1 MTKEDKK
8 GIAII
13 MTLVVLGVSIFY
25 LSYQLKPKKYRI
37 DEQSLC
43 SKDEVVRLKKI
54 ILIDKS
60 DSWSSHNIEKIDSWL
75 AEIHEG
81 VAMNSRLNILSIYGN
96 DENSTKI
103 KTLFD
108 KCSPGNQEDCNA
120 LYENCRDIKEN
131 YDRAFQEPLLEI
143 TEMLEKPGESNTSP
157 LFETVTEIVD
167 NIRSQKAEIHI
178 ISDFMEN
185 SYKFNFYK
193 EVVSADEA
201 IKEYALPSD
210 ANITVYM
217 HIIERR
223 KHPRELLD
231 KVKNVW
237 KEYFE
242 KQGITVVDAKR
253 FFITD

>member
-1 MTKEDKK
+1 VTKEDKK

-13 MTLVVLGVSIFY
+13 ASLVLLGVAVFY
-25 LSYQLKPKKYRI
+25 LSYELKPKKYSI

-43 SKDEVVRLKKI
+43 SKDEVVKLKKI

-60 DSWSSHNIEKIDSWL
+60 DRWSTHNIEKIDSWL
-75 AEIHEG
+75 SDIHEG
-81 VAMNSRLNILSIYGN
+81 VEMNSRLNILSIYGN

>member
-1 MTKEDKK
+1 VTKEDKK

-13 MTLVVLGVSIFY
+13 ASLVLLGVTVFY
-25 LSYQLKPKKYRI
+25 LSYQLKPKEYRI

-43 SKDEVVRLKKI
+43 SKDEVVKVKKI
-54 ILIDKS
+54 VLIDKS
-60 DSWSSHNIEKIDSWL
+60 DKWSSHNIEKMDSWL
-75 AEIHEG
+75 SDIHEG
-81 VAMNSRLNILSIYGN
+81 VAMNSRLNILSISG
-96 DENSTKI
+96 DDKNSTNV

-108 KCSPGNQEDCNA
+108 KCSPGSNEDCNA

-131 YDRAFQEPLLEI
+131 YDRAFQEPLVEI
-143 TEMLEKPGESNTSP
+143 TEMLAKPDEAETSP
-157 LFETVTEIVD
+157 LFETMTEIVD
-167 NIRSQKAEIHI
+167 NIQSKEAEIHI

-193 EVVSADEA
+193 EVASVDEI

-210 ANITVYM
+210 VKIRVYM

-223 KHPRELLD
+223 KHSRELLD
-231 KVKNVW
+231 KVKEQW

-242 KQGITVVDAKR
+242 KQGITVVSAKR